1 MVRKARRIAQTVV
14 SLDSP
19 IGDGEESQFGDFIED
34 RQAVNPAE
42 STIAFDLRRQTESVL
57 DTLSPKERE
66 VIRMR
71 FGLVDGAEPTLAEL
85 GETFA
90 LTRERIRQI
99 EAAALRKLR
108 EPSRSARLSTFMEPR
123 HTPASKRRRP
133 GGASDREQGV
143 A

>member
-1 MVRKARRIAQTVV
+1 M
-14 SLDSP
+14 
-19 IGDGEESQFGDFIED
+19 
-34 RQAVNPAE
+34 NPAE
-42 STIAFDLRRQTESVL
+42 ATVAFDLRRQTESVL

-71 FGLVDGAEPTLAEL
+71 FGLNDGAEPTLAEL
-85 GETFA
+85 GEKFS

-108 EPSRSARLSTFMEPR
+108 DPQLSHRLSSFVEPRQPRGAPRGRSAQVAE
-123 HTPASKRRRP
+123 
-133 GGASDREQGV
+133 EQGV